1 MKSEDVLG
9 EAKTWSSE
17 LNDGVDE
24 GVEAVRAARGS
35 SDVTDG
41 WVRDGS
47 MSSGRGG
54 ERKAGIGCEIP
65 LSTREAGTAGTAG
78 ATVAAAL
85 LVAPPGRWIGRTT
98 AGTKVSEGGCAAG
111 SDGFL

>member
-41 WVRDGS
+41 CVRDGS

-54 ERKAGIGCEIP
+54 ERKAGIGCGIP
-65 LSTREAGTAGTAG
+65 LSTRVAGTAG
-78 ATVAAAL
+78 ATVTAAL